1 MDTVVSNLIGGI
13 LAIVLA
19 VVYVLFVETGMLL
32 KIWTCTVALIY
43 ALYGFLRALYLHLLH
58 SRKGRDFL
66 KKIPIQKIQSEAT
79 MFYDEEE

>member
-13 LAIVLA
+13 IAIVLA
-19 VVYVLFVETGMLL
+19 VVSALFIETGMLL

-66 KKIPIQKIQSEAT
+66 KKIPIKKIHERASE
-79 MFYDEEE
+79 Y